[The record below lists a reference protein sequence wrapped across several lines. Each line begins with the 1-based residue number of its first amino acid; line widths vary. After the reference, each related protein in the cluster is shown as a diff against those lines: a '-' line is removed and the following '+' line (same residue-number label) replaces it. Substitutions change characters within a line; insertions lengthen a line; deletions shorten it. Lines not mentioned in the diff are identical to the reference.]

1 MRPTRRP
8 SYARIA
14 HKLGAV
20 TLEDVRRARDLVA
33 LGGSLEE
40 RLISMGALDPDVATF
55 VRAAWER
62 DRATCGRC
70 GRRTDVRADH
80 PAERG
85 CGCPR
90 MPLPAAFEPLQT
102 PPERSAS

>member
-20 TLEDVRRARDLVA
+20 TPEDVRRARGLA
-33 LGGSLEE
+33 SHGGSLEA
-40 RLISMGALDPDVATF
+40 RLIAIGALDPDLAAF

-62 DRATCGRC
+62 DRATCDRC
-70 GRRTDVRADH
+70 GRRTDAGH
-80 PAERG
+80 AERG
-85 CGCPR
+85 CRC
-90 MPLPAAFEPLQT
+90 LQPAAPDLLVGAGEDRF
-102 PPERSAS
+102 AS

>member
-14 HKLGAV
+14 QKLGAV
-20 TLEDVRRARDLVA
+20 THEDVRRARDLA
-33 LGGSLEE
+33 RHGGSLEA
-40 RLISMGALDPDVATF
+40 RLISIGALDPDVAPF

-70 GRRTDVRADH
+70 GRRTDAGH
-80 PAERG
+80 AERG
-85 CGCPR
+85 CRCLR
-90 MPLPAAFEPLQT
+90 PAA
-102 PPERSAS
+102 PELLAGAGEDRSAS

>member
-14 HKLGAV
+14 QKLGAV
-20 TLEDVRRARDLVA
+20 TPEDVRRARDLAA

-40 RLISMGALDPDVATF
+40 RLVSIGALHPDVASF

-62 DRATCGRC
+62 DRAACDRC
-70 GRRTDVRADH
+70 GRRTDAGH
-80 PAERG
+80 AERG
-85 CGCPR
+85 CRCLR
-90 MPLPAAFEPLQT
+90 PAAPGPLEGAG
-102 PPERSAS
+102 ERSAS